1 MKVQTDHLIS
11 KMITII
17 IEHFNFQMIAILFT
31 LSESLHFKKRDIERK
46 LIFFEE
52 IMSSS
57 LFTVFVFLMK
67 NLFLTDLLAFYFLIL
82 SIILMIQ
89 FSASLKVLFSDS
101 SESAFS
107 VFLFVI
113 NLLMSVLLIFLL
125 ADTSMCF

>member
-31 LSESLHFKKRDIERK
+31 LSESLDFKKRDIERK

-89 FSASLKVLFSDS
+89 FSAFLKALFSN
-101 SESAFS
+101 FS
-107 VFLFVI
+107 KFVF
-113 NLLMSVLLIFLL
+113 
-125 ADTSMCF
+125 